1 MPKKRK
7 IITHLYLAVTSDE
20 YELPV
25 AVADTTKELAAM
37 TGRNHKSIKSCIS
50 RGFNGKSTGIKF
62 LKVAV

>member
-1 MPKKRK
+1 MQKKRK